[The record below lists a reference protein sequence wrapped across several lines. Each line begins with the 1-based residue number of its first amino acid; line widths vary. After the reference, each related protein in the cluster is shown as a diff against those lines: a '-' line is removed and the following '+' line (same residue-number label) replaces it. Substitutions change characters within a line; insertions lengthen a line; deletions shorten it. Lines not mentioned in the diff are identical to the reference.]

1 MAASRAA
8 SGILVSRLVGFAR
21 ESAVAHFFGAGY
33 LADSWRAALQIPNVV
48 QNLLGEGSLSASF
61 VPVYV
66 RLLEEGR
73 EEEAGKVAG
82 AVLGLLAATAGGM
95 ALLGAWAAPWLLA
108 LVPGFIGDARADVV
122 VALLRVL
129 FPMTAVLALSAWTL
143 GILNSHRKFF
153 VAYVAPSLWSLS
165 MLVVLVAF
173 GTFAAGGSGIGGRE
187 LLVALAWGAFVGG
200 VLQLLFQ
207 VPFAAPHLK
216 RLRLSANARIAEVRE
231 VVRNFLPAMASRGVA
246 NLGAFVDLQ
255 LASWLAAGAL
265 ARLGYARMLYV
276 LPLSLFALSIAAAEL
291 PELSRDRSAGLAAV
305 RARTEHAVARA
316 LFWLIPFAAGYMA
329 LRTEAMAVFQ
339 AFDGILGESAFADQ
353 DAAATG
359 WVLAAF
365 AVGLPATGACRVISS
380 AFFSLGDTRTPAK
393 IVAARMVVAAAAGAA
408 LMFPLDGLSVG
419 GRPLGAV
426 GLAAGAALGGWLEL
440 WLLRRRLRERLSG
453 FSFQPRRLVLVACAA
468 SAAVAAGLAAKALL
482 PPLPPVLRALG
493 AAFPF
498 ALVYLAV
505 AEWTGTSPVGV
516 RGRIRR
522 FRQ

>member
-1 MAASRAA
+1 M
-8 SGILVSRLVGFAR
+8 
-21 ESAVAHFFGAGY
+21 AHFFGAGP
-33 LADSWRAALQIPNVV
+33 LADAWRAALQIPNIV

-73 EEEAGKVAG
+73 EEDAGRVAG
-82 AVLGLLAATAGGM
+82 AVLGLLAAAAGGM
-95 ALLGAWAAPWLLA
+95 ALLGAWAAPGLLV
-108 LVPGFIGDARADVV
+108 LVSGFMGDARADVV
-122 VALLRVL
+122 VSLLRVL

-153 VAYVAPSLWSLS
+153 VAYVAPSLWNLS
-165 MLVVLVAF
+165 MIAALFAF
-173 GTFAAGGSGIGGRE
+173 GTYAVAGSAVEGPE
-187 LLVALAWGAFVGG
+187 LLVALAWGALAGG
-200 VLQLLFQ
+200 ALQLLFQ
-207 VPFAAPHLK
+207 LPFAVPHLK
-216 RLRLSANARIAEVRE
+216 RLRLSVNTRIAEVRE
-231 VVRNFLPAMASRGVA
+231 VVRNFVPAMASRGVA
-246 NLGAFVDLQ
+246 NLGGFVDLQ

-276 LPLSLFALSIAAAEL
+276 LPISLFALSIAAAEL

-305 RARTEHAVARA
+305 RARTEEAVGRA
-316 LFWLIPFAAGYMA
+316 LFWLIPFAAGYFV

-339 AFDGILGESAFADQ
+339 AFDGLLGASAFTNQ
-353 DAAATG
+353 DAVATG

-393 IVAARMVVAAAAGAA
+393 IVAARMAVAAAAGAA
-408 LMFPLDGLSVG
+408 LMFPMDGISVG

-453 FSFQPRRLVLVACAA
+453 FSFQPRRLVLLGCAA
-468 SAAVAAGLAAKALL
+468 ATAVVAGLAAKMLL
-482 PPLPPVLRALG
+482 PPLPPLPRALG
-493 AAFPF
+493 CAAPF
-498 ALVYLAV
+498 ALAYLAV
-505 AEWTGTSPVGV
+505 AEWSGTSPVGV
-516 RGRIRR
+516 RDWLHRR
-522 FRQ
+522 FRR

>member
-1 MAASRAA
+1 M
-8 SGILVSRLVGFAR
+8 
-21 ESAVAHFFGAGY
+21 AHFFGAGP
-33 LADSWRAALQIPNVV
+33 LADAWRAALQIPNVV

-73 EEEAGKVAG
+73 EEDAGRVAG
-82 AVLGLLAATAGGM
+82 AVLGLLAAAAGGM
-95 ALLGAWAAPWLLA
+95 ALLGAWAAPGLLV
-108 LVPGFIGDARADVV
+108 LVSGFMGDARADMVV
-122 VALLRVL
+122 SLLRVL

-153 VAYVAPSLWSLS
+153 VAYVAPSLWNLS
-165 MLVVLVAF
+165 MIAALFAF
-173 GTFAAGGSGIGGRE
+173 GTYAVAGRVVEGPE
-187 LLVALAWGAFVGG
+187 LLVALAWGALAGG

-207 VPFAAPHLK
+207 LPFAVPHLK
-216 RLRLSANARIAEVRE
+216 RLRLSLNTRIAEVRE
-231 VVRNFLPAMASRGVA
+231 VVRNFVPAMASRGVA
-246 NLGAFVDLQ
+246 NLGGFVDLQ

-276 LPLSLFALSIAAAEL
+276 LPISLFALSIAAAEL

-305 RARTEHAVARA
+305 RARTEEAVARA
-316 LFWLIPFAAGYMA
+316 LFWLIPFATGYFV

-339 AFDGILGESAFADQ
+339 AFDGLLGESAFTDQ
-353 DAAATG
+353 DAVATG

-393 IVAARMVVAAAAGAA
+393 IVVARMAVAAAAGAA
-408 LMFPLDGLSVG
+408 LMFPLDGVSVG

-426 GLAAGAALGGWLEL
+426 GLAAGATLGGWLEL

-453 FSFQPRRLVLVACAA
+453 FSFQPRRLVLLGCAA
-468 SAAVAAGLAAKALL
+468 AAAVVAGLAAKMLL
-482 PPLPPVLRALG
+482 PPLPPLLRALG
-493 AAFPF
+493 CAAPF

-505 AEWTGTSPVGV
+505 AEWSGTSPVGV
-516 RGRIRR
+516 RDRLRR
-522 FRQ
+522 FLRFRR